1 MYTMWQLIETQST
14 WLQNHCIA
22 RLERSIT
29 SPSMA
34 GGGGWGG
41 EQRDEPGA
49 GLRGL
54 GFKGLGLRR
63 AP

>member
-34 GGGGWGG
+34 GGGGVLPCKPTLR
-41 EQRDEPGA
+41 QA
-49 GLRGL
+49 GKIGQGL
-54 GFKGLGLRR
+54 GRLSGVAF
-63 AP
+63 P